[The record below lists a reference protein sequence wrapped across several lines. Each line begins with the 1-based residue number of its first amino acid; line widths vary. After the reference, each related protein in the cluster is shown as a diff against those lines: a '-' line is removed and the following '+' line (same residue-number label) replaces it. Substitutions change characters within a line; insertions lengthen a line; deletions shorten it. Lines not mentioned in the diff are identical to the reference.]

1 MNPDLSPMSKEQAI
15 QHYCVYG
22 RNENRPTLRR

>member
-1 MNPDLSPMSKEQAI
+1 MNPDLSHLNKEQAI

-22 RNENRPTLRR
+22 RNENRPTIRP